1 MEKRRAT
8 SSKQTSLS
16 KTNSNSEKKICN
28 RSKNKNEKRNPINNT
43 NMKRKV
49 KKKESASKKLKY
61 DFSDNSSEDRCS
73 LNEQSI
79 SNMKELDLK
88 WQGKAVHLKE
98 MKVNIKRV
106 HNQQENATNDSLQS
120 SDFYSCSST
129 TPNKPKEDIT
139 RNKLEPDNEVENIL
153 SCDQTEKSFISPTY
167 GNSPFLLEDNILH
180 AVQDKNGGKIMSE
193 ESEAFFWDWI
203 LKQDSM

>member
-1 MEKRRAT
+1 MEKRQAT
-8 SSKQTSLS
+8 SKQTSLS
-16 KTNSNSEKKICN
+16 KTNSNSEKKICH
-28 RSKNKNEKRNPINNT
+28 RSKNENEKRNPINNT

-49 KKKESASKKLKY
+49 KKKELASKKRKY
-61 DFSDNSSEDRCS
+61 DFSDDSNEDRCT
-73 LNEQSI
+73 LKEQSI
-79 SNMKELDLK
+79 SNTKELDLK
-88 WQGKAVHLKE
+88 WQGKSVHLKE

-106 HNQQENATNDSLQS
+106 HNQQDNATNDSIKS

-129 TPNKPKEDIT
+129 TPKKPKEDIT
-139 RNKLEPDNEVENIL
+139 RNKLEPDNEVENIW

-180 AVQDKNGGKIMSE
+180 AVHDKNGGKIMSE

>member
-1 MEKRRAT
+1 MEKRQAT
-8 SSKQTSLS
+8 SKQTSLS
-16 KTNSNSEKKICN
+16 KTNSNSEKKICH

-49 KKKESASKKLKY
+49 KKKELASKKRKY
-61 DFSDNSSEDRCS
+61 DFSDDSSEDRCT
-73 LNEQSI
+73 LKEQSI
-79 SNMKELDLK
+79 SNTKELDLK
-88 WQGKAVHLKE
+88 WQGKSVHLKE

-106 HNQQENATNDSLQS
+106 HNQQDNATNDSIKS

-129 TPNKPKEDIT
+129 SPKKPKEDIT
-139 RNKLEPDNEVENIL
+139 RNKLEPDNEVENIW

-167 GNSPFLLEDNILH
+167 GNSPLLLEDNILH
-180 AVQDKNGGKIMSE
+180 AVHDKNGGKIMSE

>member
-1 MEKRRAT
+1 MEKRQAT
-8 SSKQTSLS
+8 SKQTSLS
-16 KTNSNSEKKICN
+16 KTNSNSEKKICH

-49 KKKESASKKLKY
+49 KKKELASKKRKY
-61 DFSDNSSEDRCS
+61 DFSDDSSEDRCT
-73 LNEQSI
+73 LKEQSI
-79 SNMKELDLK
+79 SNTKELDLK
-88 WQGKAVHLKE
+88 WQGKSVHLKE
-98 MKVNIKRV
+98 MKD
-106 HNQQENATNDSLQS
+106 NATNDSIKS

-129 TPNKPKEDIT
+129 SPKKPKEDIT

-153 SCDQTEKSFISPTY
+153 SSDQTEKSFISPTY

-203 LKQDSM
+203 LKQDSI

>member
-16 KTNSNSEKKICN
+16 KTKSNLEKKICN
-28 RSKNKNEKRNPINNT
+28 RSKNKNEIRNSINNT

-61 DFSDNSSEDRCS
+61 DFSDDSSEDRCT

-98 MKVNIKRV
+98 MKEI
-106 HNQQENATNDSLQS
+106 ATNDSIQS

-129 TPNKPKEDIT
+129 TPKKPKEDIT
-139 RNKLEPDNEVENIL
+139 RNKLEPHNEVENIL
-153 SCDQTEKSFISPTY
+153 SCDQTENSFTSPTY
-167 GNSPFLLEDNILH
+167 GNSPFLLEENILYEF
-180 AVQDKNGGKIMSE
+180 QDKHGGKIMSE

-203 LKQDSM
+203 LKQDSI